1 MKIAIDGRALTTP
14 RTGGGC
20 YTYHLLKELIKKNG
34 RDQYVVCAH
43 KKIVTDLAAENL
55 DFRIDRFP
63 LGILWQHAGL
73 PRTLAREKAD
83 LLHSPIFTLP
93 HSLPCPGIVTI
104 FDLTALLFPQ
114 LHNMKV
120 RFSLRFAME
129 SSARRAKKIIAI
141 SENTRQDIL
150 KFLPVE
156 ENKIEVIYPG
166 VSTSFCP
173 SDSTDMEKIRQ
184 KYAGGTRYLLH
195 VGTLEPRKNLGF
207 LIDVYNELL
216 KDNSFSKKLNL
227 VLAGMRGWGYKN
239 LFRKV
244 EQLGIK
250 DRVFFTEYVP
260 ESEMPFLYNAA
271 EVFVFPSLYEGFG
284 LPVLEAMASGIP
296 VVTSSA
302 SSLPEV
308 VGKAGMVINGWRKED
323 WTSTLSKM
331 LTDNRIKKDFAE
343 RGIWQ
348 AKKFSWGKCA
358 AETLRI
364 YRETVR

>member
-1 MKIAIDGRALTTP
+1 MKSAIDGRALTTL

-20 YTYHLLKELIKKNG
+20 YTYHLLKELIKKTG
-34 RDQYVVCAH
+34 GDKYLVCAH
-43 KKIVTDLAAENL
+43 KKIITDLAAENL

-73 PRTLAREKAD
+73 PRTLVREKAD
-83 LLHSPIFTLP
+83 LLHSPLFTLP
-93 HSLPCPGIVTI
+93 HNLPCPGIVTI
-104 FDLTALLFPQ
+104 FDLTTLLFPH

-120 RFSLRFAME
+120 RLSLRFAMK

-141 SENTRQDIL
+141 SESTRRDIL
-150 KFLPVE
+150 KYLQVE

-166 VSTSFCP
+166 VSDSFYP
-173 SDSTDMEKIRQ
+173 MDSIDRGKIRQ
-184 KYAGGTRYLLH
+184 KYAGGTRYMLH
-195 VGTLEPRKNLGF
+195 VGTLEPRKNLEF

-216 KDNSFSKKLNL
+216 KDKSFSGKLNL

-250 DRVFFTEYVP
+250 DKVFFTEYVP
-260 ESEMPFLYNAA
+260 EGEMPFLYNAA

-296 VVTSSA
+296 IVTSST

-308 VGKAGMVINGWRKED
+308 VGGAGMVINGWRKEE
-323 WTSTLSKM
+323 WTGALAKM
-331 LTDNRIKKDFAE
+331 LTDNGVKKDYAE
-343 RGIWQ
+343 RGIRQ
-348 AKKFSWGKCA
+348 ARKFSWEKCA
-358 AETLRI
+358 AETLRV
-364 YRETVR
+364 YREIV